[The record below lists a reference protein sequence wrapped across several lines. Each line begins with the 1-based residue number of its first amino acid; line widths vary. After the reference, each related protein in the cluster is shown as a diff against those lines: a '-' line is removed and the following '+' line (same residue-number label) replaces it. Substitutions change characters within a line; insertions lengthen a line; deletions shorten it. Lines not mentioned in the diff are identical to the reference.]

1 MMVASGRLRCCTS
14 RNKTRV
20 YWMWLAPDITLRSRW
35 CGVRGQSDVE
45 AQLIDRLSDVKARTT
60 PAWDWPPTW
69 GLGKKH
75 LGCMSVRS
83 LESGEDWRAQK
94 DGVSNRHAM
103 HFDGG
108 GARARQSEADEDQL
122 ETPDRSADG
131 RVTSRRR
138 GTTPPDRQAVQGRI
152 GEDFCL
158 QVQPPQAA
166 CSGHWTIPIS
176 APTRQASPSAA
187 RCNCA

>member
-1 MMVASGRLRCCTS
+1 M
-14 RNKTRV
+14 
-20 YWMWLAPDITLRSRW
+20 
-35 CGVRGQSDVE
+35 E

-108 GARARQSEADEDQL
+108 GARGASKR
-122 ETPDRSADG
+122 G
-131 RVTSRRR
+131 R
-138 GTTPPDRQAVQGRI
+138 
-152 GEDFCL
+152 
-158 QVQPPQAA
+158 
-166 CSGHWTIPIS
+166 
-176 APTRQASPSAA
+176 
-187 RCNCA
+187 